1 MHICIALR
9 DVWLWAARVHSAL
22 VLRLIIGCADKGSVR
37 DPRDRTRE
45 VHAREGSRQR
55 GERRGATDESIE
67 STDEVVGASRR
78 ILRRIADRI
87 LRAVSEEG
95 EALQHGDRTGV
106 ADRVSRLRGRI
117 ADQSCEK

>member
-1 MHICIALR
+1 MAMGCR
-9 DVWLWAARVHSAL
+9 ARVLAL
-22 VLRLIIGCADKGSVR
+22 VLRLIIGCADERSVR

>member
-22 VLRLIIGCADKGSVR
+22 VLRLIIGCADKRSVR

-55 GERRGATDESIE
+55 GERRGPTDEPIE
-67 STDEVVGASRR
+67 STDEVVGAARQ
-78 ILRRIADRI
+78 ILRRIAGRI

-106 ADRVSRLRGRI
+106 ADRISRLRG
-117 ADQSCEK
+117 